1 MSPTAKITT
10 YACFFG
16 IIILF
21 LFLGY
26 SSINNIK
33 SVKLDPE
40 TYYIAKFIDKG
51 KELSDLSEKIYI
63 IIKKKHKTNPNI
75 TVTIKDSK
83 GELEEFTQLEI
94 VCNEIEKKL
103 RKAKQLNRF
112 TNKFEQQ
119 EFSDKYQKAIS
130 YYNEAT
136 EIVVSVCE
144 EAIEEMEAEEFSTQ
158 LIPGFSKFQSKLGK
172 DGSKIKYYIKRA
184 NNSLKH

>member
-94 VCNEIEKKL
+94 VCNEIEKNFEKL
-103 RKAKQLNRF
+103 
-112 TNKFEQQ
+112 
-119 EFSDKYQKAIS
+119 
-130 YYNEAT
+130 
-136 EIVVSVCE
+136 
-144 EAIEEMEAEEFSTQ
+144 
-158 LIPGFSKFQSKLGK
+158 
-172 DGSKIKYYIKRA
+172 
-184 NNSLKH
+184 NN